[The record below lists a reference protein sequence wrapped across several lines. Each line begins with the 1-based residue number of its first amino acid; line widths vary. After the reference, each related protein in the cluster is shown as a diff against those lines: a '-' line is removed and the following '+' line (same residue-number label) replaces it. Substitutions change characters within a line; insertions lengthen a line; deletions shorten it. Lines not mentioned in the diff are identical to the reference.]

1 MMANRDKY
9 FDLIVLRV
17 VAGEECGQWEKLI
30 DFLMTCDIVNY
41 RKVSAMYPE
50 LMMAI
55 KRYKK
60 AHQGITEAKLERRVK

>member
-1 MMANRDKY
+1 MTDRDKY